1 MKTAEKKSFSQWMR
15 SIRGQ
20 QILVTVVFMVIPIA
34 LLITFTYLP
43 LFKMAQFS
51 FYNMKYIGTRTYIG
65 FQNYI
70 DVFTR
75 DDIFQALKL
84 SLFYLVAAI
93 VQMALALM
101 LAAIVTS
108 GLRGTAFFKGAVFF
122 PYLVCGIAVGFI
134 FKFFFTHG
142 FVLDTLLTHI
152 GFQLNSLP
160 YWLKDTSVNNS
171 MLAATSVWRYMGQ
184 NMVLFI
190 GAMMSVDNDVYEAAV
205 IDGANAW
212 QKFWSIT
219 MPGIKT
225 MVVLNLILSISGSI
239 SAFEPPY
246 VITNGAFGTGTYF
259 VIMDRIAHV
268 NQKVGLA
275 SAMAVVLMFIIA
287 FVTILQKLASHF
299 LLDEDETGRTFHE
312 RRIAKKRSQSAQ

>member
-1 MKTAEKKSFSQWMR
+1 MR